1 MNGTETSPPSS
12 SLRQPLWKL
21 RWGLL
26 GLAALITL
34 VALFYTE
41 ENVRGKRAWEKCKR
55 DLEAQGVVLNWD
67 EYIPPPVPDDQ
78 NFFKAPRMSEWFVG
92 RGQTELSKRLTPPLA
107 MRGDTNVP
115 PLVLAEVT
123 VVSPGQTPSSGEGDT
138 VLDWKDSAAS
148 EQALK
153 RLREAIGPAA
163 LGRGNY
169 PATLIARP
177 LNQIKPVR
185 FLVRSDKPPTIQ
197 EMALLFPA
205 NEISPAYGN
214 VAAETSRLR
223 VEPDG
228 NKSFRVVLSPAPLVA
243 ADFLAWSDQFEPEFK
258 LIREALKRPYARIDC
273 DYQMPETIGIPNF
286 VMVRQLVQLLSS
298 RAECDYLLGQP
309 EKALGELTFLHDSC
323 RIMEARPTGKPMTL
337 VASMIDVAVTGL
349 YAETIADGLRLHAW
363 HEPQLVALQEQ
374 LKEIHLLPVVMMS
387 FKSEPA
393 SVCRTLEMTPRAR
406 LAKLFFDIEKNDHPM
421 QARLIRFMPRGWIY
435 QNMAVVISQRQK
447 LYPAFDLEHDLILPQ
462 PLNALSQET
471 AAQSRH
477 FSPYTFVANFT
488 APNMQRA
495 SQVLAHNQTM
505 ANQALIACALERYH
519 LAHGDYPESL
529 ETLSPQFIEKIPHDL
544 IGGQPL
550 KYHRLAAD
558 KFLLHSVGW
567 NETDDGGVA
576 PPGEPSLSNYDQGDW
591 VWR

>member
-558 KFLLHSVGW
+558 KFLLYSVGW
-567 NETDDGGVA
+567 NETDDGGQA
-576 PPGEPSLSNYDQGDW
+576 PSGPTLPNYDQGDW

>member
-1 MNGTETSPPSS
+1 
-12 SLRQPLWKL
+12 
-21 RWGLL
+21 
-26 GLAALITL
+26 LITL

-92 RGQTELSKRLTPPLA
+92 RGETDLSRRLLSAPLRQA
-107 MRGDTNVP
+107 ASNAP
-115 PLVLAEVT
+115 PLVVAELT
-123 VVSPGQTPSSGEGDT
+123 VVPPGQTPSLREGDT
-138 VLDWKDSAAS
+138 VLELSDSAARES
-148 EQALK
+148 ALK
-153 RLREAIGPAA
+153 RLEDAIGPNTA
-163 LGRGNY
+163 GRGNY
-169 PATLIARP
+169 GFTLVARP
-177 LNQIKPVR
+177 LNQIKPAR
-185 FLVRSDKPPTIQ
+185 FFLRSDRPPTVQ
-197 EMALLFPA
+197 EIAVLFPSNA
-205 NEISPAYGN
+205 IAPAN
-214 VAAETSRLR
+214 VALTSDTSRLQ
-223 VEPDG
+223 VQSTSAG
-228 NKSFRVVLSPAPLVA
+228 SFRVVLNPAPQSA
-243 ADFLAWSDQFEPEFK
+243 ADFLTWSDQFEPEFK

-558 KFLLHSVGW
+558 KFLLYSVGW